1 MEFCKSQQ
9 ILGLHFPGFLLDEIE
24 QSHALPT
31 PWSSLWDNA
40 GTQQPGLLPKPWSAT
55 RDRFLSSLFHSSAL
69 FKSAYG
75 EGFSALWYILV
86 LSCTVGVRSR
96 SLGAGTRKTDRLLP
110 SEGESEVSKISIFFS
125 AASSEQCRR
134 REKSWNMLGFQG
146 SFFFLVCS
154 WPKIS

>member
-31 PWSSLWDNA
+31 PWSSLGDNA

-55 RDRFLSSLFHSSAL
+55 RDHFLSSLSHSSAL

-75 EGFSALWYILV
+75 EGFSALWYIPV
-86 LSCTVGVRSR
+86 LSCTIGVCSR
-96 SLGAGTRKTDRLLP
+96 SLWTGTRKGDRLLP
-110 SEGESEVSKISIFFS
+110 SEGKSEVSKVSVFFS
-125 AASSEQCRR
+125 AAYSEQCCQRG
-134 REKSWNMLGFQG
+134 KSWTMLGFQS
-146 SFFFLVCS
+146 SFFS
-154 WPKIS
+154 